1 MKKLT
6 LKRFEKGEGY
16 TAQHF
21 ACNFKAITSGD
32 GFWDCES
39 GRKVH
44 VTGISI
50 VTNAFDNDV
59 HVQVNVEHNST
70 WDVYTDSGFAEE
82 ISEAVG
88 FAVNFT
94 EQGMQEDG
102 MASMEA

>member
-6 LKRFEKGEGY
+6 LKSFDKGDDY

-32 GFWDCES
+32 GFWGCES

-50 VTNAFDNDV
+50 VTRAYDDNV
-59 HVQVNVEHNST
+59 YVQVNVEHDST
-70 WDVYTDSGFAEE
+70 WDVYTDSGFVEE

-88 FAVNFT
+88 FDVNFT

-102 MASMEA
+102 VASMEA